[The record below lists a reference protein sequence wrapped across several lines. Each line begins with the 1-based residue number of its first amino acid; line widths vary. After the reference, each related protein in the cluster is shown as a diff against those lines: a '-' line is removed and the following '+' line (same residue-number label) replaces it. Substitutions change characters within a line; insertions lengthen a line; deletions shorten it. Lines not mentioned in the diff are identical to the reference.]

1 MLTPQQKA
9 RIKILEAISKAKKSG
24 KKFVRATTK
33 RIDKTAKTIPT
44 KKNFEIEITNY
55 ITKQRK

>member
-9 RIKILEAISKAKKSG
+9 RITILEAIANAKKSG
-24 KKFVRATTK
+24 KKYVRAKRK
-33 RIDKTAKTIPT
+33 RIDTGAKTLPT

-55 ITKQRK
+55 LTKNR

>member
-9 RIKILEAISKAKKSG
+9 RITILEAIAKAKKSG
-24 KKFVRATTK
+24 RQLVRVKRK
-33 RIDKTAKTIPT
+33 RIDTGAKTLPT

-55 ITKQRK
+55 ITKNR